1 MDAFVTRLPRPQSE
15 LGTPAR
21 PTPLNEP
28 DQDRPSKRAK
38 REIPDSDSDQS
49 HHSQDEIISTK
60 KFTGKDPAR
69 GKDQDVGGPQPT
81 DFENV
86 MAPTDGGTKAIEEY
100 EAIKSSQASAED
112 EDTNEKAQPL
122 WVKGRSSI
130 YLDAFNLALDTVLE
144 EESHLF
150 DDKENEVFR
159 EWRGLD
165 YEAQYLCVHSLLRVL
180 GIRLPCSAMLDC
192 F

>member
-1 MDAFVTRLPRPQSE
+1 MTRLPKPQSDP
-15 LGTPAR
+15 GTPAR

-28 DQDRPSKRAK
+28 DQDRPSKRPK
-38 REIPDSDSDQS
+38 REISDSDSDPS
-49 HHSQDEIISTK
+49 HHSQGESVPIK
-60 KFTGKDPAR
+60 KSANKNPA
-69 GKDQDVGGPQPT
+69 GEKDQDVGGPQPT
-81 DFENV
+81 DFENA

-112 EDTNEKAQPL
+112 EDATEKAEPR

-159 EWRGLD
+159 QWRGLD
-165 YEAQYLCVHSLLRVL
+165 YEAQYLCVHYSLRAWS
-180 GIRLPCSAMLDC
+180 IRLPCSVMLDC

>member
-1 MDAFVTRLPRPQSE
+1 MTRLPKPQSE

-21 PTPLNEP
+21 STPLNEP

-49 HHSQDEIISTK
+49 HHSQDVIISRK
-60 KFTGKDPAR
+60 KSTNKDSTR
-69 GKDQDVGGPQPT
+69 DKDQDVDGPRPT
-81 DFENV
+81 DFENA

-112 EDTNEKAQPL
+112 EDTAEKAPPR

-159 EWRGLD
+159 QWRGLD
-165 YEAQYLCVHSLLRVL
+165 YEAQYLCVGSLLRIL
-180 GIRLPCSAMLDC
+180 DIRLPCSVMLDC